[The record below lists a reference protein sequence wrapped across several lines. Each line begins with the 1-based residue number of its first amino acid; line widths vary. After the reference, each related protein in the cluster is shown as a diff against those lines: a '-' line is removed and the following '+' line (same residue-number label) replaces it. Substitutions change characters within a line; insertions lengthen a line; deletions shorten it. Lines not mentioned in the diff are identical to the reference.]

1 MHYKTT
7 NKLFKNTYRYKIVV
21 VCPNATWFRGGLD
34 HALKQLITFK
44 ESPTGTSLSSGASGV
59 MYSYIKSNIKSK
71 EDLEYVLKLQDTLS
85 SIEDIELRVES
96 PLISIYTNIEL
107 NIEKIKRIDPDRV
120 KYISLPPVD
129 TVLEENTI
137 IMPMRS
143 SFDYRVTIGKTSSEY
158 SAFVTWAE
166 GNKKLKLTKSCKK
179 QLSKTRSWG
188 GTFFYLSGDNNLLLA
203 KMHLGGSIAK
213 IERILKVKP

>member
-1 MHYKTT
+1 MLYKTT

-34 HALKQLITFK
+34 NALKQLASFTK
-44 ESPTGTSLSSGASGV
+44 SPSGASLSSGAGAV
-59 MYSYIKSNIKSK
+59 YSYIKSNIKTK

-85 SIEDIELRVES
+85 NIEDIELRVES

-107 NIEKIKRIDPDRV
+107 NIEKIKRIDADRV

-129 TVLEENTI
+129 TILEENTV

-143 SFDYRVTIGKTSSEY
+143 SFDYRVTMGKTSSEY

-179 QLSKTRSWG
+179 QLSKNRSWG

>member
-1 MHYKTT
+1 MLYKTT

-21 VCPNATWFRGGLD
+21 VCPNAIWFRGGLD
-34 HALKQLITFK
+34 HALKQLIAFK
-44 ESPTGTSLSSGASGV
+44 ESPTGASLSSGAAGAV
-59 MYSYIKSNIKSK
+59 YSYIKSNIKTK
-71 EDLEYVLKLQDTLS
+71 EDLEYVRKLQDTLY

-107 NIEKIKRIDPDRV
+107 NIEKIKRIDTSRV
-120 KYISLPPVD
+120 KYISLPPTD
-129 TVLEENTI
+129 TILEEDTI
-137 IMPMRS
+137 IMPMRA

-158 SAFVTWAE
+158 SAFVMWAE
-166 GNKKLKLTKSCKK
+166 GNKKIKLTKSCKN

-188 GTFFYLSGDNNLLLA
+188 GTSFYLSGDNNLLMA